1 MNISDLSA
9 SQLHQAAAIKEQIEK
24 LQGDLATVL
33 GTAAPAV
40 SPAVPTVTATP
51 KKQVVSAATPAG
63 SAPVKKFTMS
73 ASAKAAISKAAKARW
88 AKIRAAQK
96 K

>member
-1 MNISDLSA
+1 MKISDLSA

-40 SPAVPTVTATP
+40 ATVTATP

-63 SAPVKKFTMS
+63 SAPFKKFTMS

-96 K
+96 R